1 MFDKYFDIL
10 LKDFPLFSDEEVEYL
25 KKYGI
30 FMEKLHF
37 EKIDPKTERQIEF
50 VEFIKSGNEP
60 NNFEQIVWN
69 KFLKICVIIK
79 IINDWCN
86 NLGYKEGLIN
96 QSIVKNFGDVLE
108 KNKLNIINELFS
120 TKPSADNEDIQKD
133 PLRQP
138 LEFFSKSNSFGN
150 TCKFCLGDG
159 GINGNCFNCF
169 GKGWV
174 DND

>member
-50 VEFIKSGNEP
+50 VEFLKSGNEP

-69 KFLKICVIIK
+69 KFLK
-79 IINDWCN
+79 NMCN
-86 NLGYKEGLIN
+86 Y
-96 QSIVKNFGDVLE
+96 
-108 KNKLNIINELFS
+108 
-120 TKPSADNEDIQKD
+120 
-133 PLRQP
+133 
-138 LEFFSKSNSFGN
+138 
-150 TCKFCLGDG
+150 
-159 GINGNCFNCF
+159 
-169 GKGWV
+169 
-174 DND
+174 